1 MIGFIY
7 KIFINEEVNTV
18 PLTDNIISV
27 SET

>member
-7 KIFINEEVNTV
+7 KIFINEEVNIV

-27 SET
+27 PEA